1 MSQQP
6 APVPAPPPEAPV
18 QPAQPGTPVP
28 PAPLTSEPERQ
39 LKTYRESKARFGFWW
54 RAVLS
59 LSLWYWTVYRHNK
72 IDLTTRRVMQQR
84 GNWISQNETSVLLT
98 NVTDVTLNRS
108 FFGRIFNFGDIQISS
123 AGSAGSEIS
132 AVGLAGAEELR
143 SAVYDLRDGRQDE
156 VKL

>member
-6 APVPAPPPEAPV
+6 APVPAPPPEAP
-18 QPAQPGTPVP
+18 ATP
-28 PAPLTSEPERQ
+28 PAPAPQPSIEPERQ

-108 FFGRIFNFGDIQISS
+108 FFGRIFNYGDIQISS

-143 SAVYDLRDGRQDE
+143 SAVFDLRDGRQDE

>member
-1 MSQQP
+1 MRRWGG
-6 APVPAPPPEAPV
+6 ANY
-18 QPAQPGTPVP
+18 
-28 PAPLTSEPERQ
+28 
-39 LKTYRESKARFGFWW
+39 TYNA
-54 RAVLS
+54 A
-59 LSLWYWTVYRHNK
+59 N
-72 IDLTTRRVMQQR
+72 Q
-84 GNWISQNETSVLLT
+84 LT

-143 SAVYDLRDGRQDE
+143 SAVFDLRDGRQDE